1 MLPTPEPA
9 QASAP
14 RPSDSR
20 SDSAITALYRAVLG
34 PVNASYY
41 LPIFARFDEAG
52 RTTTGWNWAAG
63 LFTLGWMVF
72 RQLWGPAL
80 VYVAVAEGVALL
92 VFGVG
97 RPMLHWPQGV
107 EWGVLAALV
116 LLCCAVPG
124 LYGNA
129 LLHTDAHKK
138 IARALTATHTL
149 NEACA
154 LLARQA
160 SSWRRLAWLAA
171 AHVALLLAAAG
182 AYFANPAQGVQG
194 ASSAAQSLHSPGKTA
209 SAGAAPT
216 DLRSAGPGAAPPRPP
231 ASAQPALAAAA
242 STPALSG
249 SAPLL
254 PGPASSAA
262 SVPTSAVAP
271 LPESA
276 SMATPNASPE
286 ARASSPPQP
295 SAAAAASA
303 TGVHATPTPTSISP
317 APEHRPSIGKAS
329 KTADVPR
336 VQPAPIRDPAKP
348 RAPTKEQTPGPGTT
362 APASHAAAPLPNA
375 SRTDARQ
382 PRPAPTEAITPN
394 AAPQT
399 AQASAD
405 ATPPASPAASSVPA
419 MDATASAPAA
429 NTAAT
434 VGTAPGYYINVGVFA
449 DEANARKAQA
459 RLLNEGFP
467 AFRQEFFA
475 SQKRR
480 LRVRV
485 GPFERPD
492 DAEAAAVSVRA
503 LGLEAVVARQGR

>member
-63 LFTLGWMVF
+63 LCTLGWMVF

-97 RPMLHWPQGV
+97 RPMLHWPRGV
-107 EWGVLAALV
+107 EWGLLSALV
-116 LLCCAVPG
+116 LLGCAVPG

-160 SSWRRLAWLAA
+160 SSRRRLGWLTA
-171 AHVALLLAAAG
+171 AHLALLLAAAG
-182 AYFANPAQGVQG
+182 AYFANPANGVHD
-194 ASSAAQSLHSPGKTA
+194 ASPVAQKLGSTGKA
-209 SAGAAPT
+209 AGAGAGAGAPQ
-216 DLRSAGPGAAPPRPP
+216 DVRSAGPDAAPPQPP
-231 ASAQPALAAAA
+231 ASAQPAPAQAASAPALLSAVPISTVPAFSAASAPAPAPA
-242 STPALSG
+242 STPMPLPP
-249 SAPLL
+249 SAPR
-254 PGPASSAA
+254 AA
-262 SVPTSAVAP
+262 TMAHAP
-271 LPESA
+271 
-276 SMATPNASPE
+276 N
-286 ARASSPPQP
+286 P
-295 SAAAAASA
+295 SAAAASA
-303 TGVHATPTPTSISP
+303 AGVPATPIPVPTSP
-317 APEHRPSIGKAS
+317 APGHRPSTGKTS
-329 KTADVPR
+329 KAADISPVQQLPAREPAKLQALAQERTLGPSTAAPAR
-336 VQPAPIRDPAKP
+336 HSAAPAPD
-348 RAPTKEQTPGPGTT
+348 
-362 APASHAAAPLPNA
+362 A
-375 SRTDARQ
+375 SRAEAPP
-382 PRPAPTEAITPN
+382 PRPAAPETATPN
-394 AAPQT
+394 AA
-399 AQASAD
+399 AQAAATSAE
-405 ATPPASPAASSVPA
+405 TMPPASTAVSSAPAT
-419 MDATASAPAA
+419 DATAPPLAD
-429 NTAAT
+429 NTATT

-459 RLLNEGFP
+459 RLLNEGLP

-475 SQKRR
+475 AQRR
-480 LRVRV
+480 RVRVRV
-485 GPFERPD
+485 GPFERRD

-503 LGLEAVVARQGR
+503 LGLEAVVARQGQ